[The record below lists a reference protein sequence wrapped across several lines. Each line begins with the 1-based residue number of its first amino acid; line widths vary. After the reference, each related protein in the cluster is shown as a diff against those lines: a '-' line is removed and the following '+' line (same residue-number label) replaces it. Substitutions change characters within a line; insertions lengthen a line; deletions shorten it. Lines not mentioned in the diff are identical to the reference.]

1 MVTRITWRVTD
12 SPLLNYRH
20 FCNFCIF
27 FVFSPQKRH
36 KQSCRCSRW
45 SFLDRLYEVMLWMLA
60 THTVHS
66 AIHVGSTTNLLL
78 LSMYTLGNKYL
89 LRTFTYYNYYCCCCR
104 HTVVSNPN
112 FLPLPPAAA
121 CIKTGLKIEKKLL
134 EIGFDED
141 FSVLHVSISIARI
154 VSNQTYVSWRLP

>member
-1 MVTRITWRVTD
+1 MPTMNNEILEVSRAAMVFRIATYITVSVSHHRRIG
-12 SPLLNYRH
+12 SQQSSKMQKFPENKLGAAMPYAGGILN
-20 FCNFCIF
+20 
-27 FVFSPQKRH
+27 P
-36 KQSCRCSRW
+36 
-45 SFLDRLYEVMLWMLA
+45 
-60 THTVHS
+60 VHS

-104 HTVVSNPN
+104 HTVVSKPN

-154 VSNQTYVSWRLP
+154 VSNQTYVS